1 MNARET
7 IIKVELTPEQRA
19 AQHALEQQTFEIAFE
34 SFLEQISSGV
44 SLERAI
50 VQYHTHII
58 PARFRSWVYRDSAR
72 KQAYM
77 VAKAI
82 GADAVEDE
90 LIRIADGLNSDGN
103 ASPHDVAR
111 STLMINTRKWLL
123 GVWNR
128 RRYGDVK
135 HIEQTTT
142 NRLDVSSMTT
152 DELKRML
159 LKEMGM
165 DGEDSTVFENDDL
178 SF

>member
-1 MNARET
+1 MTTNSLDDY
-7 IIKVELTPEQRA
+7 VPLTPEQRA

-34 SFLEQISSGV
+34 SFLEKV
-44 SLERAI
+44 SNGEPLEQSIRE
-50 VQYHTHII
+50 YHTTID
-58 PARFRSWVYRDSAR
+58 PARFRSWVYRDTAR

-90 LIRIADGLNSDGN
+90 LLRIADGLDPSGN
-103 ASPHDVAR
+103 PSPNDVAR
-111 STLMINTRKWLL
+111 STLMITTRRWLL

-128 RRYGDVK
+128 KRYGDIK

-142 NRLDVSSMTT
+142 SRMDVSNMTT

-165 DGEDSTVFENDDL
+165 DMGGSAVFEQDDVSL
-178 SF
+178 